1 MPLSL
6 PLVGLLAC
14 VASPSPAP
22 SDPGW
27 DIEQAGSPP
36 RARHTRGPLSTAPR
50 LPFAEGED
58 PDEDPA
64 LSAPLWAEGSIHDLR
79 LTIDPAQIA
88 ALEEDPDADVP
99 ATLAYGDAVWPEV
112 GVHLKGNMTLRTF
125 AGKPSLKIDVHQW
138 HPWQRFF
145 GLRRLTLNNMLQ
157 DKSMVKEHVAYHLYA
172 LLGVPAPRHGYV
184 RLTVNDQPYG
194 VYGLV
199 ETMDGVF
206 VDREWPGDDEGNL
219 YEGGYGADLYA
230 WHTPFEVQRTGVPTP
245 PEDLDALVD
254 ALEASDPDTLLGVLD
269 ARFDLDALLTTLAV
283 DLLAGNWD
291 GYARA
296 ANNFLLY
303 HAPEADE
310 WHLLPWGQDQA
321 FTDVNVPIDAGWE
334 GRLLV
339 LCGRAPACRARLYDR
354 VGDVLTAWVQSDLHG
369 YAADTV
375 ATLAPDCEADPRAE
389 IPCLPEDV
397 LGFLADRPGKVAAEL
412 AVAR

>member
-1 MPLSL
+1 MPRPRKDS
-6 PLVGLLAC
+6 
-14 VASPSPAP
+14 
-22 SDPGW
+22 GW
-27 DIEQAGSPP
+27 RRECW
-36 RARHTRGPLSTAPR
+36 RGIWR
-50 LPFAEGED
+50 G
-58 PDEDPA
+58 
-64 LSAPLWAEGSIHDLR
+64 W
-79 LTIDPAQIA
+79 
-88 ALEEDPDADVP
+88 
-99 ATLAYGDAVWPEV
+99 
-112 GVHLKGNMTLRTF
+112 
-125 AGKPSLKIDVHQW
+125 
-138 HPWQRFF
+138 F
-145 GLRRLTLNNMLQ
+145 GLFL
-157 DKSMVKEHVAYHLYA
+157 
-172 LLGVPAPRHGYV
+172 
-184 RLTVNDQPYG
+184 
-194 VYGLV
+194 
-199 ETMDGVF
+199 
-206 VDREWPGDDEGNL
+206 
-219 YEGGYGADLYA
+219 
-230 WHTPFEVQRTGVPTP
+230 
-245 PEDLDALVD
+245 ALVD

-397 LGFLADRPGKVAAEL
+397 PPDNLPRWSRCKLIPSFNLVPSRGLG
-412 AVAR
+412 ARGRRFR